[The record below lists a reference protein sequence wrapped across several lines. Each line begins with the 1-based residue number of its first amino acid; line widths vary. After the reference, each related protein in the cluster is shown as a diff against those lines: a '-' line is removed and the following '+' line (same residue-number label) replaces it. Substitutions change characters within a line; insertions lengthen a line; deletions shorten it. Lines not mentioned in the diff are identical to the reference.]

1 LLVTNRPD
9 QEAKEDHQAARA
21 DLVALGVRS
30 LVTVVVV
37 AVHQAP
43 FLVGVEVVEDLQAF
57 LREQVEVAE
66 VVLKDRPMEVAEA
79 VVLLRLLK
87 TGVVVLLNLLK
98 VEVVEVAD
106 LVMSY

>member
-1 LLVTNRPD
+1 MLVTNRPD
-9 QEAKEDHQAARA
+9 QEAKEDHQAVRA

-30 LVTVVVV
+30 LVTVVVVAVHQVPFLVVV

-87 TGVVVLLNLLK
+87 TGVVVLLN
-98 VEVVEVAD
+98 
-106 LVMSY
+106 